1 MPAGKFIRS
10 GEGNVGILDKR
21 SIMAVFFQNVR
32 QTCCVWQVAV
42 DNGKRFL
49 SLVSVLSGKLQIPA
63 VKAEIVASA
72 YIIACNLEICCF
84 VPAARTAAVAG
95 FVL

>member
-21 SIMAVFFQNVR
+21 SIMALFFKMLDR
-32 QTCCVWQVAV
+32 LVAF
-42 DNGKRFL
+42 GRLLLTTEKRFL

-72 YIIACNLEICCF
+72 YIR
-84 VPAARTAAVAG
+84 PATWKFAVLLPQRG
-95 FVL
+95 QPR

>member
-10 GEGNVGILDKR
+10 GEGNVGILDKK
-21 SIMAVFFQNVR
+21 SIMAVFFKMSDR
-32 QTCCVWQVAV
+32 LVAF
-42 DNGKRFL
+42 GRLLLTTEKRFL

>member
-1 MPAGKFIRS
+1 MSDR
-10 GEGNVGILDKR
+10 L
-21 SIMAVFFQNVR
+21 
-32 QTCCVWQVAV
+32 VAF
-42 DNGKRFL
+42 GRLLLTTEKRFL

>member
-21 SIMAVFFQNVR
+21 SIMAVFFKMSDR
-32 QTCCVWQVAV
+32 LVAF
-42 DNGKRFL
+42 GRLLLTTEKRFL

>member
-1 MPAGKFIRS
+1 MSDR
-10 GEGNVGILDKR
+10 L
-21 SIMAVFFQNVR
+21 
-32 QTCCVWQVAV
+32 VAF
-42 DNGKRFL
+42 GRLLLTTEKRFL

-84 VPAARTAAVAG
+84 VPAARTAAVQ
-95 FVL
+95 VLSFDVSVTVFHRLRLRTIVFRGL